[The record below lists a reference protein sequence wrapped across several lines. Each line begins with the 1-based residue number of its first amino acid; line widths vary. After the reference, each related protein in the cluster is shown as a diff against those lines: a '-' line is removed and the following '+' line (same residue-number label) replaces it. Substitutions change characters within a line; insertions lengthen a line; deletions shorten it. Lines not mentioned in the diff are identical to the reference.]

1 MRLFCNYGDCH
12 YCQPFA
18 SNGLNP
24 LLPEFNLPLR
34 QKYPHGGVARNTLSI
49 QNVRVPQ
56 NKPRR
61 MSKDEQKLVGTIA
74 ANVKE
79 LRLSRGLTQLEM
91 TSFGFNYR
99 QYQRLESGK
108 YSPTLGTL
116 LRISKVF
123 KVKVIDLLS

>member
-1 MRLFCNYGDCH
+1 
-12 YCQPFA
+12 
-18 SNGLNP
+18 
-24 LLPEFNLPLR
+24 
-34 QKYPHGGVARNTLSI
+34 
-49 QNVRVPQ
+49 
-56 NKPRR
+56 

-79 LRLSRGLTQLEM
+79 LRLARGLTQLEM